1 MKSLKIL
8 SFIAILLLTVSCSER
23 KDFNSDEWKNWVES
37 ESTPNT
43 RWLMHKDLLDNYNL
57 KTYSK
62 EQVLDLLG
70 KPNSETDSEYY
81 YLLGHTGRGIST
93 GTMLITF
100 EDDSVVDI
108 KVNDG

>member
-1 MKSLKIL
+1 MNSFKIL
-8 SFIAILLLTVSCSER
+8 SFIAILLFTVSCSEQ
-23 KDFNSDEWKNWVES
+23 KDFNSTEWKNWVES

-70 KPNSETDSEYY
+70 KPNNETNDKYY
-81 YLLGHTGRGIST
+81 YLLGTTERGINT
-93 GTMLITF
+93 GTMTITF
-100 EDDSVVDI
+100 INGSVVGV
-108 KVNDG
+108 KVTDG